1 MEFKIHCKSNYSNEL
16 KRKQL
21 DVCRGKTP
29 ASPTNPSTELSHR
42 SCQWGL
48 EVLGNV
54 ALAGICGGRTG
65 PSMSRKKKNSP
76 KRLQWRLECL
86 GHTLLE
92 VLAGLLPGPWVFRL
106 GEALG
111 GWVWPFMPRRRAMI
125 LRNLRIA
132 FAGEKDPTEI
142 RRMVKATFRRTG
154 GNLISA
160 AHTARLAPEQLGRVI
175 RIENLE
181 LLEQAL
187 AGGKGVVLL
196 LAHMGNWEILSRLIH
211 LFPPGSRAG
220 AFYRPLN
227 NPLLDARVLARRQA
241 DGTRMFSKS
250 DNPLRVAGFLR
261 EGGIVGILAD
271 QRVGA
276 QGDGVRFF
284 GRFTHASPLPSLL
297 ARRAKSAVLALS
309 VTSAEPGTWRAV
321 FMPVEAPPTTA
332 HCMAAL
338 ERAMQAGPI
347 DVFWFQERWKVKV
360 PRRGTVR
367 DWLGAETTGGG
378 GKPLRGLLWLVDAPA
393 AWHLPESW
401 FHPEVVYEIVLA
413 PGGMC
418 PSWLPA
424 TTTTHHAPLPV
435 SRTAPAK
442 TLAVIDADAALPLDF
457 VLVPGASAA
466 LVSAGQQLVIPV
478 ISLPS
483 GVPPVH
489 PDPSQAAF
497 RRP

>member
-1 MEFKIHCKSNYSNEL
+1 
-16 KRKQL
+16 
-21 DVCRGKTP
+21 
-29 ASPTNPSTELSHR
+29 
-42 SCQWGL
+42 
-48 EVLGNV
+48 
-54 ALAGICGGRTG
+54 
-65 PSMSRKKKNSP
+65 MSRKKKNTP
-76 KRLQWRLECL
+76 KHLQWRLECL
-86 GHTLLE
+86 GHTLIE

-111 GWVWPFMPRRRAMI
+111 GLVWHFMPQRRTII

-132 FAGEKDPTEI
+132 FAGEKDMAEI
-142 RRMVKATFRRTG
+142 RRMAKATFRRTG

-160 AHTARLAPEQLGRVI
+160 AHTARLAPERLGSVI

-187 AGGKGVVLL
+187 AGGRGVVLL
-196 LAHMGNWEILSRLIH
+196 LSHMGNWEILSRLIH

-241 DGTRMFSKS
+241 DGTQMFSKR
-250 DNPLRVAGFLR
+250 DNPLQVAGFLR

-276 QGDGVRFF
+276 QGNGVRFF

-321 FMPVEAPPTTA
+321 FMPVEAPHTTA
-332 HCMAAL
+332 NCMATL
-338 ERAMQAGPI
+338 EQAMRAGPI

-367 DWLGAETTGGG
+367 DWFGADAIGGGG
-378 GKPLRGLLWLVDAPA
+378 GKPLRVLLWLVDAPA
-393 AWHLPESW
+393 DWHLPEIW
-401 FHPEVVYEIVLA
+401 FHSEVVYEIVLA
-413 PGGMC
+413 PGGGL
-418 PSWLPA
+418 PSWMPE
-424 TTTTHHAPLPV
+424 TTTVHHAPMPT
-435 SRTAPAK
+435 SRTAPGK
-442 TLAVIDADAALPLDF
+442 TLAMIDAAAALPVDF
-457 VLVPGASAA
+457 LLAPDASIA
-466 LVSAGQQLVIPV
+466 LVSAGQQQAIPV

-483 GVPPVH
+483 EPPSVH
-489 PDPSQAAF
+489 PEPLPASREVLETNRHAHTTPAAY
-497 RRP
+497 RRVERG